1 MKYESPIE
9 VCCSINDPEVMKK
22 FFSELFTPAELDDL
36 AKRWQLMIELAEGS
50 TQREIAKKLRISLC
64 KITRGAKILK
74 DENSITRSVFFEK

>member
-36 AKRWQLMIELAEGS
+36 SKRWQLMIELAEGS